1 MSVTEVAKLAG
12 VSRMT
17 VSRVVNDDPRV
28 KPETARQVRAAIA
41 TLRYVPPSPLSDGRR
56 RKSRSVVGLHTS
68 RIAVLIPDTN
78 ADAMRTTL
86 TGRLLHGVDGPV
98 DEHRLQMLLTRL
110 PAPRTLPT
118 CIDRRQVD
126 GLIVR
131 YIDSPWLFGALSD
144 MPVVWVFSSSQVGET
159 RDNVDTDDAAVGA
172 LAHAFLRKRGH
183 RQLATFN
190 DMPGHPVHLN
200 RMDSFSQKARLDG
213 PPPRRV
219 EMDGIGQEAL
229 NQQFVRMLQP
239 DDRPTGFFLPGT
251 GLIVSRVQHAIRAA
265 GFLPGRDIDLI
276 GCGHDHHLV
285 EAMYPQPANIDIQ
298 PEAIGTAAAELL
310 IWRLGNP
317 GAAVRQ
323 VTIPPKLMPPPAGR

>member
-1 MSVTEVAKLAG
+1 MSVTEVAKMAG

-41 TLRYVPPSPLSDGRR
+41 TLNYVPPSPLSDGRR

-86 TGRLLHGVDGPV
+86 SGRLLHGVDGPV

-110 PAPRTLPT
+110 PAPRTLPA

-126 GLIVR
+126 GVLVR
-131 YIDSPWLFGALSD
+131 YIDSAWLFDALSD
-144 MPVVWVFSSSQVGET
+144 IPVVWIFSSALVGEA
-159 RDNVDTDDAAVGA
+159 RDHVDTDDTAVGTLA
-172 LAHAFLRKRGH
+172 LDFLRGRGH
-183 RQLATFN
+183 RHLATFN
-190 DMPGHPVHLN
+190 DMHGHPAHL
-200 RMDSFSQKARLDG
+200 RRIERFSQKARIDG

-219 EMDGIGQEAL
+219 DMDGIGQEAL
-229 NQQFVRMLQP
+229 NRQFARLLQP

-265 GFLPGRDIDLI
+265 GFLPGQDIDLI

-317 GAAVRQ
+317 AAPVRQ
-323 VTIPPKLMPPPAGR
+323 VTIPPKLMLPPA